1 MPKKLRSAL
10 SLKFLSVS
18 AILATAPLA
27 ASSPANAS
35 PYTFT
40 QLDVPGAFDTQAN
53 GINDAAQI
61 VGTFG
66 NGSFLDTGGS
76 FSQLHVP
83 GPPLG
88 INDAGQ
94 IVGTFVISNGP
105 AHGFLDI
112 GGSFTQL
119 DVPGA
124 ISTQ

>member
-35 PYTFT
+35 PYTFP

-53 GINDAAQI
+53 GINGAAQI
-61 VGTFG
+61 VGIFTD
-66 NGSFLDTGGS
+66 STG
-76 FSQLHVP
+76 
-83 GPPLG
+83 
-88 INDAGQ
+88 
-94 IVGTFVISNGP
+94 T
-105 AHGFLDI
+105 HGFLDT

-119 DVPGA
+119 DVPGGTLPGVNGINDA
-124 ISTQ
+124 A